1 MKHVL
6 RLGILLAALALAMPA
21 AAGDWAHDREGFVIG
36 FNIGGGTATA
46 SPDVGEDDSGGGGA
60 GSFRLGWA
68 FNNSF
73 MLGLESTAW
82 VGNTDVDADLT
93 LSSAKLN
100 LTWYPSAK
108 GWFVRGGFGSGRAE
122 LNLKF
127 FNPDVTIED
136 SGPSFGLGAG
146 HEWRLTEK
154 FSLGGAVDF
163 DAVGL
168 NYGDFSFTN
177 FTVQFNWYL

>member
-6 RLGILLAALALAMPA
+6 QLGVLLAVFALALPA
-21 AAGDWAHDREGFVIG
+21 TAGDWAHDREGFVIG
-36 FNIGGGTATA
+36 FNMGGGAATS
-46 SPDVGEDDSGGGGA
+46 SPNGTEDDSGGGGA

-93 LSSAKLN
+93 LASSKLN

-108 GWFVRGGFGSGRAE
+108 GWFVRGGFGSGSAE
-122 LNLKF
+122 LKLKF
-127 FNPDVTIED
+127 LGSDVTIEE
-136 SGPSFGLGAG
+136 SGPSFGLGGG

-163 DAVGL
+163 NTISLD
-168 NYGDFSFTN
+168 NWDFSFTN